1 MKIIRSDRSCKYYGK
16 YDESGTCPGP
26 FTKFLKQPGIC
37 TRYIM
42 RGTPQRNGV
51 AEKSNRTLMKMVR
64 SMMSNSSLPLS
75 LWINALRTAMY
86 LLNRAPSKVVPNTH
100 FKL

>member
-1 MKIIRSDRSCKYYGK
+1 
-16 YDESGTCPGP
+16 
-26 FTKFLKQPGIC
+26 
-37 TRYIM
+37 M

-51 AEKSNRTLMKMVR
+51 AERSNHTLMKMVR
-64 SMMSNSSLPLS
+64 SMMSNSSLPS
-75 LWINALRTAMY
+75 PLWINTLRTAMY